1 METMMFQVYQRGRS
15 AQWVVR
21 RNNAIYGVYL
31 DEEQALLDAIDAAR
45 DAQQAGCEAQVGVFR
60 DRTSAERIL

>member
-1 METMMFQVYQRGRS
+1 VETIMFVVYQRGRS

-21 RNNAIYGVYL
+21 RNNAIYGAYL

-45 DAQQAGCEAQVGVFR
+45 DAQQVGCEAQVWVFR
-60 DRTSAERIL
+60 DRTSTERVL